1 LVTTAVPPII
11 VVFSAPDPE
20 AGADEPAAA
29 GVDAGLDPA
38 AAAAGLA
45 GELLL
50 HPAASSATAASP
62 AIPAYLPNIEAPFS
76 QVIRLLP

>member
-1 LVTTAVPPII
+1 VPPID
-11 VVFSAPDPE
+11 VVISTAPDPE
-20 AGADEPAAA
+20 AGADEPADDA

-50 HPAASSATAASP
+50 HPAASSATAARP
-62 AIPAYLPNIEAPFS
+62 AIPAYLPNIESSLS